1 MRLLLAED
9 ERTMAEPIS
18 AFLQYHKYTVD
29 WVDNGADAYHQA
41 ATQAYDGLIL
51 DIMMPGMDGLEVL
64 SRLRREG
71 KNMPV
76 LLLTAKSEIE
86 DRIRGLESGADD
98 YLPKPFDISELLARV
113 RAMLRRRDTYHSDTL
128 SFGDLELTPDTCQ
141 LSSNGKTVSLSR
153 REYQLM
159 ELFMNNPGVIFSA
172 DTLLDRV
179 WGMDGVVEQG
189 TIWVHISYLRKKI
202 ADLGSSAVIRS
213 KRGVG
218 YALEVES

>member
-18 AFLQYHKYTVD
+18 AFLQYHRYTVD
-29 WVDNGADAYHQA
+29 WVDNGMDAYHQA
-41 ATQAYDGLIL
+41 STQAYDGLIL

-71 KNMPV
+71 KTMPV

-98 YLPKPFDISELLARV
+98 YLSKPFDISELLARV
-113 RAMLRRRDTYHSDTL
+113 RAMLRRRGTYHSESL

-141 LSSNGKTVSLSR
+141 LSANGKTVSLSR

-159 ELFMNNPGVIFSA
+159 ELFMNNPGVILSA

-189 TIWVHISYLRKKI
+189 TVWVHISYLRKKI

-213 KRGVG
+213 RHGVG
-218 YALEVES
+218 YALEAEP

>member
-1 MRLLLAED
+1 MRILLAED

-29 WVDNGADAYHQA
+29 WVENGADAYRQA
-41 ATQAYDGLIL
+41 VAQAYDGLIL
-51 DIMMPGMDGLEVL
+51 DIMMPEMDGLTVL

-71 KNMPV
+71 HNMPV

-86 DRIRGLESGADD
+86 DRIKGLDSGADD
-98 YLPKPFDISELLARV
+98 YLPKPETI
-113 RAMLRRRDTYHSDTL
+113 
-128 SFGDLELTPDTCQ
+128 SFGGMELTPDTCQ
-141 LSSNGKTVSLSR
+141 LSANGKTFSLSR

-159 ELFMNNPGVIFSA
+159 ELFMNNPGMLFSA

-179 WGMDGVVEQG
+179 WGMDGIVEQG
-189 TIWVHISYLRKKI
+189 TVWVHISYLRKKM
-202 ADLGSSAVIRS
+202 ADLGVSAVIRS

-218 YALEVES
+218 YALEEDA

>member
-1 MRLLLAED
+1 MRILLAED
-9 ERTMAEPIS
+9 EITMAEPIT

-29 WVDNGADAYHQA
+29 WVDNGSDAYYQA
-41 ATQAYDGLIL
+41 RSQVYDGLIL

-64 SRLRREG
+64 GRLRAEG

-76 LLLTAKSEIE
+76 LLLTAKAEVE
-86 DRIRGLESGADD
+86 DRIRGFDSGADD
-98 YLPKPFDISELLARV
+98 YLPKPFDMYELLARV
-113 RAMLRRRDTYHSDTL
+113 RAMLRRRDTYHSETL
-128 SFGDLELTPDTCQ
+128 SFGGMELTPDTCQ
-141 LSSNGKTVSLSR
+141 LSANGRTVPLSR

-179 WGMDGVVEQG
+179 WGMDGIVEQG
-189 TIWVHISYLRKKI
+189 TVWVHVSYLRKKL
-202 ADLGSSAVIRS
+202 ADIGAAATIRS

-218 YALEVES
+218 YTLEADA